1 MKNLLL
7 AVFLLLAIASCTPI
21 KYVMI
26 DPKDSTKLVEVR
38 KRIIYDDTY
47 VQLQT
52 PMFYWNRPLFY
63 QPLYIPIPQRRVVVT
78 PQRQRVQPQT
88 PLIRPQQPQW
98 RRPSTPPR
106 APRNR

>member
-7 AVFLLLAIASCTPI
+7 AVFLLLGIASCTPV

-47 VQLQT
+47 IQLQT

-63 QPLYIPIPQRRVVVT
+63 QPLYIPIPQKRVV
-78 PQRQRVQPQT
+78 
-88 PLIRPQQPQW
+88 RPQQPNW
-98 RRPSTPPR
+98 HRPMPPR

>member
-7 AVFLLLAIASCTPI
+7 AVFLLLGIASCTPV

-38 KRIIYDDTY
+38 KRIIYDDSF

-63 QPLYIPIPQRRVVVT
+63 QPLYIPFPQRRVIVT
-78 PQRQRVQPQT
+78 PQRPV
-88 PLIRPQQPQW
+88 RPQQPNW
-98 RRPSTPPR
+98 RRPATPPR
-106 APRNR
+106 VPRNR

>member
-7 AVFLLLAIASCTPI
+7 AVFLLLGIASCTPVRYLI
-21 KYVMI
+21 I

-47 VQLQT
+47 LH
-52 PMFYWNRPLFY
+52 M
-63 QPLYIPIPQRRVVVT
+63 PLYFNYGLRTPYYNPIII
-78 PQRQRVQPQT
+78 QRQRPIVVPQK
-88 PLIRPQQPQW
+88 PQQPNW
-98 RRPSTPPR
+98 RRPMPPR

>member
-7 AVFLLLAIASCTPI
+7 AVFLLLGIASCTPV

-26 DPKDSTKLVEVR
+26 DPKDSTKLIEVR

-63 QPLYIPIPQRRVVVT
+63 QPLYIPTPKRRVIVT
-78 PQRQRVQPQT
+78 PQRPVKPSQPN
-88 PLIRPQQPQW
+88 W
-98 RRPSTPPR
+98 HRPSTPPR

>member
-7 AVFLLLAIASCTPI
+7 AVFLLLGITSCTPV

-63 QPLYIPIPQRRVVVT
+63 QPLYIPIPQRRVIVT
-78 PQRQRVQPQT
+78 PQRPVRPSQPN
-88 PLIRPQQPQW
+88 W
-98 RRPSTPPR
+98 HRPSTPPR
-106 APRNR
+106 VPRNR

>member
-7 AVFLLLAIASCTPI
+7 AVFLLLGIASCTPV

-47 VQLQT
+47 IQLQT

-63 QPLYIPIPQRRVVVT
+63 QPLYIPIPQRRIV
-78 PQRQRVQPQT
+78 
-88 PLIRPQQPQW
+88 RPQQPNW
-98 RRPSTPPR
+98 YRPMPPR

>member
-7 AVFLLLAIASCTPI
+7 AVFLLLGIASCTPV

-63 QPLYIPIPQRRVVVT
+63 QPLYIPIPQRRVVVA
-78 PQRQRVQPQT
+78 PQRPVRT
-88 PLIRPQQPQW
+88 QQPQW
-98 RRPSTPPR
+98 RRPMPSR